1 MISLEH
7 PKTAAISGTRPVK
20 LVRAS
25 RARTSNVIGW
35 LPLII
40 LPVGAI
46 LLVNLLKPWVF
57 MWTIS
62 FALFFGCKWLTWW
75 QGRRPG
81 VPVWRNL
88 AYLFA
93 WPGMDA
99 SEFLNA
105 DRRAPR
111 PPTLSWPKAILKTLF
126 GVWLLW
132 GLTPVVPASWFLV
145 KGWAGMT
152 GVVFIFHFG
161 TFDLLALGWQRLGV
175 SAAPLMNAPILSTSL
190 AEFWGH
196 RWNTAFNR
204 IAHDLVF
211 RPLYRRMGA
220 AAATMMTFLASGLIH
235 DLILSVPARAG
246 YGLPT
251 TYFLIQGAGLLWERS
266 RCGRRFISHRAGRGR
281 FFTVALTALPAF
293 WLFHPAFIRNVILPM
308 LQAIGAN

>member
-1 MISLEH
+1 MIFLEH
-7 PKTAAISGTRPVK
+7 HKVAAIRETRPVEFI
-20 LVRAS
+20 RTTG
-25 RARTSNVIGW
+25 ARTSNVFAW
-35 LPLII
+35 LPIII
-40 LPVGAI
+40 LPATAI
-46 LLVNLLKPWVF
+46 LLVNSLQPWVF
-57 MWTIS
+57 MWAIS

-75 QGRRPG
+75 QDRRSGTPI
-81 VPVWRNL
+81 WRNL

-99 SEFLNA
+99 TEFLNA
-105 DRRAPR
+105 EPRTPR
-111 PPTLSWPKAILKTLF
+111 PPLLSWLKAVLRTLF
-126 GVWLLW
+126 GIWLLW
-132 GLTPVVPASWFLV
+132 GLTPVVPAAWFLV
-145 KGWAGMT
+145 KGWTGMT
-152 GVVFIFHFG
+152 GVVFILHFG
-161 TFDLLALGWQRLGV
+161 TFDLLALGWQTLGV
-175 SAAPLMNAPILSTSL
+175 NATPLMNAPILSTSL

-220 AAATMMTFLASGLIH
+220 AGATLMTFLASGLVH

-251 TYFLIQGAGLLWERS
+251 AYFLLQGTGLLWERT
-266 RCGRRFISHRAGRGR
+266 RFGRKFISHRAGRGR
-281 FFTVALTALPAF
+281 LFTLVLTAIPAF